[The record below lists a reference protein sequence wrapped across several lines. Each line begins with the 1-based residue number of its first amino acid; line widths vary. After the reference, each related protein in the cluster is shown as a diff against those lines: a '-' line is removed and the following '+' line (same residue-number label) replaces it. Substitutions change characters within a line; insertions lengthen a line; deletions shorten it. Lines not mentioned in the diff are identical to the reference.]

1 MADTEQSTP
10 WIWQINKKLR
20 GLQIKVFQSNT
31 PAGNLVLLLTTTG
44 RKTGLERVTPL
55 QYEEHE
61 GVIYVASARGEKA
74 DWFRNIQAN
83 PSVKV
88 QIRGRL
94 FPGHAS
100 PIMEP
105 ERIADFLELRLQKR
119 PLVVRLIMTLAGL
132 PLNYGRDDLVQYA
145 SGRALVIIHRMDPRR
160 IESDQTATNSE

>member
-44 RKTGLERVTPL
+44 RKSGLKRVTPL

-74 DWFRNIQAN
+74 DWYLNIQAN
-83 PSVKV
+83 PRVRV

-94 FPGHAS
+94 FPGSAE
-100 PIMEP
+100 PITDP
-105 ERIADFLELRLQKR
+105 ERIADFLELRLQKHS
-119 PLVVRLIMTLAGL
+119 LIVRLIMTLAGL
-132 PLNYGRDDLVQYA
+132 PLNYSREDLVQYA
-145 SGRALVIIHRMDPRR
+145 TGRAMVLIHRMDPDEA
-160 IESDQTATNSE
+160 ESDQTATKSE

>member
-1 MADTEQSTP
+1 VTDTEQSTP

-20 GLQIKVFQSNT
+20 GLQVKVFQSNT

-74 DWFRNIQAN
+74 DWFRNIRAN
-83 PSVKV
+83 PRVKV

-100 PIMEP
+100 PITEP
-105 ERIADFLELRLQKR
+105 ERIADFLELRLQKH
-119 PLVVRLIMTLAGL
+119 PLIVRLIMTLAGL
-132 PLNYGRDDLVQYA
+132 PLQYSRDDLVQYA
-145 SGRALVIIHRMDPRR
+145 TGRAMVIIEHIDPDDA
-160 IESDQTATNSE
+160 ESDQSATKPE